1 MQERRRCAMSN
12 AARKARKRAGV
23 KFEHKA
29 KIPTGRSGK
38 PYYGLPVLPLGVLD
52 FAREIWE
59 SRSFR

>member
-1 MQERRRCAMSN
+1 MSN

-23 KFEHKA
+23 KFEHKV
-29 KIPTGRSGK
+29 KIPTGRSGN